1 MNYSENVLA
10 QVQTNLDDFCVK
22 QRSDFEAISSDLIP
36 VVDYTQSLLQGGK
49 RFRALFCY
57 WAWRASLSE
66 SSYHQSEQEVNDSEQ
81 AIAGIATSLEMF
93 HAAALVHDDL
103 LDQSDTRRGAPA
115 IHKRFESLHKEKQ
128 WAGAPERFGVAGSV
142 LVGDLMLGWSSE
154 IFGNALLHSPNREIE
169 SACRDEF
176 SLMRVEVMAGQY
188 LDVLEEN
195 AATTRPVK
203 EGVGRAEKVIL
214 YKTAKYSIEAP
225 LRIGAAFAGADQ
237 STLNVFTQFGIPLG
251 IAFQLR
257 DDILGVFGD
266 PSVTGKPAGDDL
278 REGKRTVL
286 VALTREAL
294 TEQSP
299 SMANSFEELLTSR
312 ELDAQQIAFMQ
323 KLIQESGALE
333 KTERMITELADRS
346 LDSLESSNL
355 EETAK
360 SALKLLALKVI
371 NRDA

>member
-1 MNYSENVLA
+1 MNYSENVLS
-10 QVQTNLDDFCVK
+10 QVQVNLDNFCSK
-22 QRSDFEAISSDLIP
+22 QRSDFEAISSDLVP
-36 VVDYTQSLLQGGK
+36 VVDYTHSLLQGGK

-66 SSYHQSEQEVNDSEQ
+66 SSYHQSEQEINESEQ
-81 AIAGIATSLEMF
+81 AIAGIAASLEMF

-195 AATTRPVK
+195 AATTRSVK

-237 STLNVFTQFGIPLG
+237 STLNEFTKFGIPLG

-299 SMANSFEELLTSR
+299 SMADSFEELLTSR
-312 ELDAQQIAFMQ
+312 ELDSQQIAFMQ
-323 KLIQESGALE
+323 KLIQESGALA

-346 LDSLESSNL
+346 LDSLESSSL

-360 SALKLLALKVI
+360 SALKSLALKVI

>member
-1 MNYSENVLA
+1 MNYSENVLT
-10 QVQTNLDDFCVK
+10 QVQTNLDNFCVK
-22 QRSDFEAISSDLIP
+22 QRNDFEAISSDLVP

-57 WAWRASLSE
+57 WAWRAALNE

-81 AIAGIATSLEMF
+81 AIAGIAASLEMF

-128 WAGAPERFGVAGSV
+128 WAGAPERFGIAGSV

-299 SMANSFEELLTSR
+299 SMADSFEELLTSR
-312 ELDAQQIAFMQ
+312 ELDAQQIEFMQ
-323 KLIQESGALE
+323 KLIQGSGALE

-346 LDSLESSNL
+346 LESLESSSL
-355 EETAK
+355 EQTAK
-360 SALKLLALKVI
+360 SALKSLALKVI

>member
-1 MNYSENVLA
+1 VNYSKNLLG
-10 QVQTNLDDFCVK
+10 QVQANLDTFCEK
-22 QRSDFEAISSDLIP
+22 QRSDFEAISEDLIP
-36 VVDYTQSLLQGGK
+36 VVDYTQSLLEGGK

-57 WAWRASLSE
+57 WAWKAALND
-66 SSYHQSEQEVNDSEQ
+66 SSYHQSEQEINESEM
-81 AIAGIATSLEMF
+81 AIAGIAASLEMF

-115 IHKRFESLHKEKQ
+115 IHKRFETLHKDKK
-128 WAGAPERFGVAGSV
+128 WAGSPERFGVAGSV

-237 STLNVFTQFGIPLG
+237 ATLNSFTQFGIPLG

-294 TEQSP
+294 TERSP
-299 SMANSFEELLTSR
+299 SMADSFEELLTSR

-333 KTERMITELADRS
+333 KTERMIIELGDRS
-346 LDSLESSNL
+346 LEALESSNL
-355 EETAK
+355 EENAK
-360 SALKLLALKVI
+360 AELKALALKVV

>member
-1 MNYSENVLA
+1 MNYSTNLLG
-10 QVQTNLDDFCVK
+10 QVQANLDSFCQK
-22 QRSDFEAISSDLIP
+22 QRTDFEAISTDLIP

-57 WAWRASLSE
+57 WAWRACLND
-66 SSYHQSEQEVNDSEQ
+66 SSYHQSEQEIQDSEQ
-81 AIAGIATSLEMF
+81 AIAGIAASLEMF

-115 IHKRFESLHKEKQ
+115 IHKRFETLHKEKS

-154 IFGNALLHSPNREIE
+154 IFGDALLHSPNREIE

-195 AATTRPVK
+195 AAATRPVS

-225 LRIGAAFAGADQ
+225 LRIGAAFAGADPAKLSQ
-237 STLNVFTQFGIPLG
+237 FTQFGIPLG

-286 VALTREAL
+286 VALTLEAL
-294 TEQSP
+294 TERSP
-299 SMANSFEELLTSR
+299 SMAESFEELLTSR
-312 ELDAQQIAFMQ
+312 ELDTHQIAFMQ
-323 KLIQESGALE
+323 KLIKDSGALE
-333 KTERMITELADRS
+333 KTERMIVELGDRS
-346 LDSLESSNL
+346 LESLDTANL
-355 EETAK
+355 EESAK
-360 SALKLLALKVI
+360 ATLKALALKVI
-371 NRDA
+371 SRDA

>member
-1 MNYSENVLA
+1 MNYSTNLLG
-10 QVQTNLDDFCVK
+10 QVQANLDSFCQK
-22 QRSDFEAISSDLIP
+22 QRTDFEAISTDLIP

-57 WAWRASLSE
+57 WAWRACLND
-66 SSYHQSEQEVNDSEQ
+66 SSYHQSEQEIQDSEQ
-81 AIAGIATSLEMF
+81 AIAGIAASLEMF

-115 IHKRFESLHKEKQ
+115 IHKRFETLHKEKS

-154 IFGNALLHSPNREIE
+154 IFGNALLQSPNREIE

-195 AATTRPVK
+195 AAATRPVS

-225 LRIGAAFAGADQ
+225 LRIGAAFAGADPAKLSQ
-237 STLNVFTQFGIPLG
+237 FTHFGIPLG

-286 VALTREAL
+286 VALTLEAL
-294 TEQSP
+294 TERSP
-299 SMANSFEELLTSR
+299 SMAESFEELLTSR
-312 ELDAQQIAFMQ
+312 ELDTHQIAFMQ
-323 KLIQESGALE
+323 KLIKDSGALE
-333 KTERMITELADRS
+333 KTERMIVELGDRS
-346 LDSLESSNL
+346 LESLDAANL
-355 EETAK
+355 EESAK
-360 SALKLLALKVI
+360 ATLKALALKVI
-371 NRDA
+371 SRDA

>member
-1 MNYSENVLA
+1 VFSKDVFLEE
-10 QVQTNLDDFCVK
+10 VQGELDRFCDKQGQDF
-22 QRSDFEAISSDLIP
+22 QAISEDLAT
-36 VVDYTQSLLQGGK
+36 VVDFTRSLLQGGK

-57 WAWRASLSE
+57 YSFLSCLE
-66 SSYHQSEQEVNDSEQ
+66 GRTPSDQELKGMV
-81 AIAGIATSLEMF
+81 GISAALEMF

-115 IHKRFESLHKEKQ
+115 IHKRFEDLHKTKK

-154 IFGNALLHSPNREIE
+154 IFGQALLSSTDKSVE

-195 AATTRPVK
+195 AAATRSIS
-203 EGVGRAEKVIL
+203 EAVGRAEKVIL

-225 LRIGAAFAGADQ
+225 LRIGAAFAGADPAK
-237 STLNVFTQFGIPLG
+237 LGLFTQIGIPLG

-257 DDILGVFGD
+257 DDVLGVFGD
-266 PSVTGKPAGDDL
+266 PAVTGKPAGDDL

-286 VALTREAL
+286 VALTKESLEAK
-294 TEQSP
+294 SP
-299 SMANSFEELLTSR
+299 SMITTFEELLTSR
-312 ELDAQQIAFMQ
+312 ELDAQQISFLQ
-323 KLIQESGALE
+323 QVIKDSGALA
-333 KTERMITELADRS
+333 KTERMIIELGDRALETLANS
-346 LDSLESSNL
+346 DLNENGKIALTALAKKVVDRDS
-355 EETAK
+355 
-360 SALKLLALKVI
+360 
-371 NRDA
+371 

>member
-1 MNYSENVLA
+1 MNYSENVLT
-10 QVQTNLDDFCVK
+10 QVQTNLDNFCIK
-22 QRSDFEAISSDLIP
+22 QRNDFEAISTDLIP

-66 SSYHQSEQEVNDSEQ
+66 SSYHQSEQEVNESEQ
-81 AIAGIATSLEMF
+81 AIAGIAASLEMF

-286 VALTREAL
+286 VALTKEAL

-299 SMANSFEELLTSR
+299 SMADSFEELLTSR

-346 LDSLESSNL
+346 LDSLESSSL

-360 SALKLLALKVI
+360 SALKSLALKVI

>member
-1 MNYSENVLA
+1 MKSSEFLLT
-10 QVQTNLDDFCVK
+10 QVQLNLDSFCQK
-22 QRSDFEAISSDLIP
+22 QRFDFEAISTDLVP
-36 VVDYTQSLLQGGK
+36 VVDFTQSLLQGGK

-57 WAWRASLSE
+57 WAWRSSLDHSI
-66 SSYHQSEQEVNDSEQ
+66 HRQSELELEASEA
-81 AIAGIATSLEMF
+81 AIAGIAASLEMF

-115 IHKRFESLHKEKQ
+115 IHKRFEALHSDKK
-128 WAGAPERFGVAGSV
+128 WSGSSERFGVAGSV

-154 IFGNALLHSPNREIE
+154 IFGNALLHSPTREIE

-195 AATTRPVK
+195 AAGSRSLS
-203 EGVGRAEKVIL
+203 EAVGRAEKVIL

-237 STLNVFTQFGIPLG
+237 ATLNTFTSFGIPLG

-286 VALTREAL
+286 VALTKEAL
-294 TEQSP
+294 ASRSK
-299 SMANSFEELLTSR
+299 SMSDAFEELLTSR
-312 ELDAQQIAFMQ
+312 ELETQQIEFMQ
-323 KLIQESGALE
+323 KLIKESGALE
-333 KTERMITELADRS
+333 KTERMINELANRS
-346 LDSLESSNL
+346 LEALEAADL
-355 EETAK
+355 ATEGKTM
-360 SALKLLALKVI
+360 LKTLALKVI
-371 NRDA
+371 NRDS

>member
-1 MNYSENVLA
+1 MNYSTNLLG
-10 QVQTNLDDFCVK
+10 QVQANLDSFCQK
-22 QRSDFEAISSDLIP
+22 QRTDFEAISADLIP

-57 WAWRASLSE
+57 WAWRACLSD
-66 SSYHQSEQEVNDSEQ
+66 SSYHQSEQEIQDSEQ
-81 AIAGIATSLEMF
+81 AIAGIAASLEMF

-115 IHKRFESLHKEKQ
+115 IHKRFETLHKEKS

-195 AATTRPVK
+195 AAATRPVS

-225 LRIGAAFAGADQ
+225 LRIGAAFAGADPAKLSQ
-237 STLNVFTQFGIPLG
+237 FTQFGIPLG

-286 VALTREAL
+286 VALTLEAL
-294 TEQSP
+294 TERSP
-299 SMANSFEELLTSR
+299 SMAESFEELLTSR
-312 ELDAQQIAFMQ
+312 ELDTHQIAFMQ
-323 KLIQESGALE
+323 KLIKDSGALE
-333 KTERMITELADRS
+333 KTERMIVELGDRS
-346 LDSLESSNL
+346 LESLDTANL
-355 EETAK
+355 EESAK
-360 SALKLLALKVI
+360 ATLKALALKVI
-371 NRDA
+371 SRDA